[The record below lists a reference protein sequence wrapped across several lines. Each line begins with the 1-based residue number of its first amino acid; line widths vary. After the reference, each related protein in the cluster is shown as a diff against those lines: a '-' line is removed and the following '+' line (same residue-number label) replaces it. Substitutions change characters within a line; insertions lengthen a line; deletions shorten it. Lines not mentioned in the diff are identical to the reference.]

1 MICSNMYISFVAK
14 PCSNFR
20 IYYYGRN
27 PNSKSNNYSDIGE
40 QEINDITNLS
50 DLSEDK
56 SLDQL
61 YLEWEDTSPNST
73 VTNSELSNAID
84 ILLDTY
90 EYGKCF
96 TLNKDI
102 DLAPLIAFAKT
113 YGMLSRPSSKPSNR
127 STLEGIKHHI
137 NSLGIMRCILSPLF
151 PYRKFLPWLYN
162 ALNKIKIDLNTG
174 IQHVIYTPY
183 GFIAVEEKDLI
194 KSELYLHIPLSYGF
208 KQNLLEDYH
217 EMKDDKKYI
226 PELFIN
232 DLREYALSSM
242 IRYLSSN
249 GLVYSATLDGNKIA
263 FNATVSSP
271 SIYYLLNI
279 RTINS
284 TFNKR
289 LYDFQYTKTTY
300 PKLTSYFRTQYNRK
314 KITQKQYEFAKKKAK
329 ELCSES
335 AYRYYEAKK
344 IIQDEI
350 HDYI

>member
-27 PNSKSNNYSDIGE
+27 PNSKPNNYSDIRE
-40 QEINDITNLS
+40 REINDIKNLS
-50 DLSEDK
+50 DVPEDI

-61 YLEWEDTSPNST
+61 YLEWEDNSPNST
-73 VTNSELSNAID
+73 VTNSELSNAIN

-96 TLNKDI
+96 TLNEDI
-102 DLAPLIAFAKT
+102 DLAPLIAFAKK
-113 YGMLSRPSSKPSNR
+113 YGMLSRPSSKASNR

-162 ALNKIKIDLNTG
+162 SLNKIKIDLNTS
-174 IQHVIYTPY
+174 IQHVVYTPY
-183 GFIAVEEKDLI
+183 GFTAIEEKDLI
-194 KSELYLHIPLSYGF
+194 KSELYLHIPVSHGF
-208 KQNLLEDYH
+208 KQNLLDDYY
-217 EMKDDKKYI
+217 EMKDDKEYI
-226 PELFIN
+226 PLFIN
-232 DLREYALSSM
+232 DLREYALSSI
-242 IRYLSSN
+242 IRYLSS

-263 FNATVSSP
+263 FNASVSSP

-279 RTINS
+279 KTLNS

-289 LYDFQYTKTTY
+289 LYDSKYIKTPY
-300 PKLTSYFRTQYNRK
+300 PKLTSYFRTQCNRK

-350 HDYI
+350 NNYI